1 MRSVEDAKCG
11 RCGVWKMWS
20 VEKMECK
27 IFGVYKM
34 RDVYEKCRK
43 CGVQKMMRSVENR
56 EDLTI
61 NTEKRAQVQM
71 LRKRIF

>member
-1 MRSVEDAKCG
+1 
-11 RCGVWKMWS
+11 
-20 VEKMECK
+20 
-27 IFGVYKM
+27 M

-61 NTEKRAQVQM
+61 NNGEALSSPNAQKKNFLSPQ
-71 LRKRIF
+71 RESNP